1 MDLECD
7 TLAGEDVKL
16 TAGRDLRFY
25 VRGLSDARIMVDD
38 LGGCWEGLIGSGRQ
52 KIRLEAGGDV
62 TVVTDGDVVAQ
73 PPDYVLGKL
82 ERPSNAGGQDA
93 QTSKVNDA

>member
-62 TVVTDGDVVAQ
+62 TVVTDG
-73 PPDYVLGKL
+73 
-82 ERPSNAGGQDA
+82 E
-93 QTSKVNDA
+93 